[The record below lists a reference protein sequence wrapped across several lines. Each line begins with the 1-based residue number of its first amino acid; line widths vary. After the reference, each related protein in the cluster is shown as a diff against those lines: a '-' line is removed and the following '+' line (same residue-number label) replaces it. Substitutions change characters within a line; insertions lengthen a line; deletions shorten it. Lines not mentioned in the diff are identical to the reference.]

1 MFLITNTNMEITNS
15 NKTYKAPQAK
25 VVKVNVQNML
35 CQSVQTGFTLS
46 NATVERGDDSD
57 WDN

>member
-1 MFLITNTNMEITNS
+1 MKMFLITNTNMEITNS

-35 CQSVQTGFTLS
+35 CQSVQTGFLQ
-46 NATVERGDDSD
+46 VHPVL
-57 WDN
+57 